1 MTRAKQSLV
10 LLGDPQAFEI
20 GLNTKGQERLTQLN
34 GLLTFYFGNH
44 QVDNESA
51 DILTTENKII
61 NNETLDEQEQAIID
75 ESQKI

>member
-1 MTRAKQSLV
+1 M

-34 GLLTFYFGNH
+34 GLLTSYFGNH

-51 DILTTENKII
+51 DILTTENK
-61 NNETLDEQEQAIID
+61 NHQQ
-75 ESQKI
+75 